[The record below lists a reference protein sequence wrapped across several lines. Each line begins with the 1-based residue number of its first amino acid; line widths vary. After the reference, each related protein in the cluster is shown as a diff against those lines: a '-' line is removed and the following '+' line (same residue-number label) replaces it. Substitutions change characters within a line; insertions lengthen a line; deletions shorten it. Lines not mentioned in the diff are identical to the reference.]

1 MKSAFIAIVGRPSSG
16 KSSFLNAVCRGKVS
30 IVTPVPQT
38 TRNKIR
44 GIYTDNRAQFVFIDT
59 PGFHLSEKKFN
70 LHLTKLVEESFEEV
84 DILLYMIDISRPP
97 GEEESKI
104 AQSVSNFKGNK
115 VIVFNKID
123 IEKNYIAEH
132 EITVRRFIGEVPI
145 FKISA
150 LTGEGL
156 PQLLEYLTD
165 IAPEGELYYDPD
177 IYTDQEPSFRISE
190 IIREKVILETREE
203 IPHSI
208 YIEILD
214 MEMREEQNLLWVRA
228 IIYVERESQKGI
240 IIGQGGNKIKSIR
253 LAAERDLREIFP
265 YRVKLDLRVKV
276 KKKWKQNEQVLKKLI
291 F

>member
-1 MKSAFIAIVGRPSSG
+1 MKSSFVAIVGRPSAG

-30 IVTPVPQT
+30 IVSSIPQT

-44 GIYTDNRAQFVFIDT
+44 GIYTNDRGQLVFIDT
-59 PGFHLSEKKFN
+59 PGFHISEKKFN

-84 DILLYMIDISRPP
+84 DILLYIIDISRPP
-97 GEEESKI
+97 GEEEAKI
-104 AQSVSNFKGNK
+104 AEFVSNYGGHK
-115 VIVFNKID
+115 VVVFNKID
-123 IEKNYIAEH
+123 LEKTYANEH
-132 EITVRRFIGEVPI
+132 ELSLRRYLKETKI

-150 LTGEGL
+150 LTGEGI
-156 PQLLEYLTD
+156 PQLIDYL
-165 IAPEGELYYDPD
+165 IEISPEGELYYDPE

-203 IPHSI
+203 VPHSV

-214 MEMREEQNLLWVRA
+214 MEMREEKNLLWVRA

-240 IIGQGGNKIKSIR
+240 IIGQGGNKIKAIR

-276 KKKWKQNEQVLKKLI
+276 KKKWRQNDQVLKKLI